1 MESSGRLHISV
12 NSILSAEGEGLGL
25 VWAGAGSYLC
35 LRIPG
40 PEHRVW
46 QGQVGEARGVSGFW
60 GDELD
65 LVGPK

>member
-1 MESSGRLHISV
+1 MESSGRLRISV

-25 VWAGAGSYLC
+25 VWAGAESYLC
-35 LRIPG
+35 LCIPG

-46 QGQVGEARGVSGFW
+46 QGQVSEECGVSGCW
-60 GDELD
+60 GHELD